1 MKESGSNRL
10 ATRKSPSM
18 PHLTIVGGDGS
29 SFPESSKAPSSTT
42 TTTRKA
48 FHRKVQSTISL
59 CVVMLLFTIVLF
71 VLCTLDPSKVPE
83 DTWKLNGSGG
93 SKMTMTMIPH
103 RPWRVL
109 QETQST
115 SQASTRNKPVT
126 SHYRQ
131 VDIKTAAL
139 EGMGS
144 LLRKGKQVMY
154 ELVVAHLSDDTTAE
168 DLRFF
173 LRGLHRSGMPAR
185 ADVVLLFPWRPL
197 PSEMLDVIYQ
207 EEEYFHS
214 ILAEYRARTIPVN
227 VAGSRGIDELS
238 SVQESKLSVFNSAAY
253 LRPPPASDI
262 PKGRQDSI
270 WGATATLGND
280 SNAKGSSNHHNN
292 KNDVD
297 ARDNGFYHGAIL
309 AFDMLELDPDDA
321 LSGFIDR
328 PPADLRRWVCYQI
341 LLGMVRHRYR
351 HVFLTEVRGVF
362 ILKDILAPVKKKDNG
377 LYLYYPG
384 QRWGDPAEIDHHED
398 ASNRMTQKSS
408 KSTADVS
415 SSIDHT
421 GDESQLS
428 EKVDSS
434 KKNFK
439 GGAAANRRLLVTA
452 GSELPTSK
460 PGIMESVYGQAFWNA
475 LEGEDKTRKVIGT
488 GVIMGGIRP
497 VRSVAAAMATEI
509 VRVALLRKSRKPF
522 KDEALMSF
530 LVHKSSVLG
539 RKVASHLQIHDSGE
553 GSINLVPGP
562 PRSPQANFDDFF
574 RRADSRFAVIQG
586 LKNPGV
592 AQKRRDF
599 IMNSLHNDI
608 CHPQLDSQ
616 VYPDCNTV
624 VPLPSS

>member
-1 MKESGSNRL
+1 M
-10 ATRKSPSM
+10 AP
-18 PHLTIVGGDGS
+18 LTIVGGDGS

-59 CVVMLLFTIVLF
+59 CVIILLFTIVLF

-83 DTWKLNGSGG
+83 ETWKLNGSGSG
-93 SKMTMTMIPH
+93 VTMTMIPH

-109 QETQST
+109 QETPST
-115 SQASTRNKPVT
+115 SQGWTRNRPVM
-126 SHYRQ
+126 SQHRQ
-131 VDIKTAAL
+131 EDSNVAAL

-144 LLRKGKQVMY
+144 LLRKGSEVMY

-168 DLRFF
+168 DLRLF

-197 PSEMLDVIYQ
+197 PSDMLDVIHQ

-214 ILAEYRARTIPVN
+214 ILAEYRAGEILDN
-227 VAGSRGIDELS
+227 VGGSRGREELS
-238 SVQESKLSVFNSAAY
+238 SAHESKFSVFNSAAY
-253 LRPPPASDI
+253 LRTPPASDN

-280 SNAKGSSNHHNN
+280 SNSNAKGSSNHRNN
-292 KNDVD
+292 KNDDD
-297 ARDNGFYHGAIL
+297 ARDNGVNHGAIL
-309 AFDMLELDPDDA
+309 AFDMLELDPDNA

-377 LYLYYPG
+377 LYLYYSG
-384 QRWGDPAEIDHHED
+384 QRWGDSAEIDHHED
-398 ASNRMTQKSS
+398 ANDRMTQESS
-408 KSTADVS
+408 MSAADIS

-428 EKVDSS
+428 EKVNPR
-434 KKNFK
+434 KNYN
-439 GGAAANRRLLVTA
+439 GRSAANRRMLMTA

-460 PGIMESVYGQAFWNA
+460 LGIMESVYGQAFWNA
-475 LEGEDKTRKVIGT
+475 LEGEDKTTKVIGT

-509 VRVALLRKSRKPF
+509 VRVALLRKNRKPF
-522 KDEALMSF
+522 KDEALMSY

-553 GSINLVPGP
+553 GSINLVSGP

-574 RRADSRFAVIQG
+574 RRGHSRFAVIQG

-608 CHPQLDSQ
+608 CQSQLDSQ

-624 VPLPSS
+624 VPLPST